1 MNDKNLNLER
11 EIKQQ
16 TNRLAELKQR
26 LEKVRAQRT
35 FLEERLKQL
44 GFNNIED
51 ARMECKKLTKKRD
64 RHIKKAEK
72 LKEEMS
78 EYDV

>member
-1 MNDKNLNLER
+1 MDKNDLER

-16 TNRLAELKQR
+16 TSRLTELKQR
-26 LEKVRAQRT
+26 LEKVRAQRA

-44 GFNNIED
+44 GYSTIDD
-51 ARMECKKLTKKRD
+51 ARTDLKNLLKKRD
-64 RHIKKAEK
+64 RHVKKAEK

-78 EYDV
+78 EYGI